1 MASYVP
7 KSDHGKDAFDFESE
21 SLGRGSTNRH
31 TSYDDVEDDDDDD
44 GFSRRRGSVEARIGP
59 KSRSSGGPGRLD
71 EDEDEDMRRAMSRRS
86 NRGVRRS
93 SQDSGEEDFTT
104 SSGFSF
110 PREMSRTRSSQAEI
124 EDRFGF

>member
-44 GFSRRRGSVEARIGP
+44 GFSRRSGGARKGP